1 LQTRLFALVV
11 VGVCA
16 YGVYRMVTLSTAV

>member
-1 LQTRLFALVV
+1 LFALVV

-16 YGVYRMVTLSTAV
+16 YGVYRMVMLSAAV